1 MIAPDR
7 HLTNGSLL
15 FDGLD
20 QIDLTGP
27 FEVLSRIPNAT
38 YRLYGKTAEPMR
50 DVKGLRLIPDAT
62 LAEAPQLDVLHVPGG
77 FGQEALMEDEEVL
90 DWICRQAAGAQT
102 VFSVCTGALLC
113 GAAGLLKGRRATT
126 HWASFHLLP
135 FFGAIP
141 VNERVIVDGN
151 WVFAAGVTAGI
162 DGALRLAAE
171 LRGMPDLTGHRVE
184 GASPAARLTAPR
196 PLLADEFA
204 ERLTSGGVRVH
215 ETALPD
221 GLIMRLVDAPLSAR
235 KDVYAQIESVDDEAI
250 RLRRAVKSDDGLFTT
265 FFVSPWTRYL
275 ARWCARHGWSPNL
288 VTTLSLLVAL
298 AGAGAAMTGTR
309 IGYVCTAVA
318 LYLSFALDC
327 TDGQLARYAL
337 RFSRIGSWLDATFDR
352 AKEYA
357 VYAGLAFGA
366 ARHGDHGVWL
376 LAAAAMVL
384 QTLRHHVDFAY
395 HESLRPD
402 PGIAGAAP
410 SAAAP
415 AAPAAK
421 PAAGRGPGYWAR
433 KVVILPIGE
442 RWALIA
448 LLTAFTTP
456 RIVFVTL
463 LIWGL
468 LAAVYTTLG
477 RVLRSRRSNRS
488 PSAAAI
494 DALRAMCDLPLAIRA
509 TAREPFTARL
519 GWLAPPLIQLV
530 SYVVILGLIFG
541 DRKLGPATFAL
552 LAAVIYHHYDI
563 VYRLRAGAG
572 LIPRWVAIALG
583 GNLGRSVLVVV
594 LGTGLTHGNP
604 LSLAIWLL
612 TAYLAVVAV
621 GESVRFWT
629 RPATPVLPD

>member
-1 MIAPDR
+1 MRTAAP
-7 HLTNGSLL
+7 TAV
-15 FDGLD
+15 
-20 QIDLTGP
+20 LTGP
-27 FEVLSRIPNAT
+27 QPVDGDGVLRSALARLGITVVTADGPAATARAVASASAGGRVALVDPRLAAHTHALRLALLDSRWEAAHAPGVLSVS
-38 YRLYGKTAEPMR
+38 G
-50 DVKGLRLIPDAT
+50 
-62 LAEAPQLDVLHVPGG
+62 EAR
-77 FGQEALMEDEEVL
+77 E
-90 DWICRQAAGAQT
+90 
-102 VFSVCTGALLC
+102 
-113 GAAGLLKGRRATT
+113 
-126 HWASFHLLP
+126 
-135 FFGAIP
+135 
-141 VNERVIVDGN
+141 
-151 WVFAAGVTAGI
+151 
-162 DGALRLAAE
+162 RLAAE

-196 PLLADEFA
+196 PLLADDFA
-204 ERLTSGGVRVH
+204 ERLGSGGVQVH

-221 GLIMRLVDAPLSAR
+221 GLVMRLVDAPLSAR

-265 FFVSPWTRYL
+265 YCVSPWTRYL

-309 IGYVCTAVA
+309 AGYIGTAVA

-366 ARHGDHGVWL
+366 ARGGDHGIWL
-376 LAAAAMVL
+376 LASAAMVL
-384 QTLRHHVDFAY
+384 QTLRHHIDFAY

-402 PGIAGAAP
+402 PGIASADAP
-410 SAAAP
+410 
-415 AAPAAK
+415 AK
-421 PAAGRGPGYWAR
+421 PAEGRGPGYWAR

-448 LLTAFTTP
+448 LLTAFTRP
-456 RIVFVTL
+456 RIVFATL

-468 LAAVYTTLG
+468 LAALYTTFG
-477 RVLRSRRSNRS
+477 RVLRSQRSDR
-488 PSAAAI
+488 PRSAAAI

-530 SYVVILGLIFG
+530 SYVVMIGLIFG
-541 DRKLGPATFAL
+541 DRKLGPAAFAL

-572 LIPRWVAIALG
+572 QMPRWVAVALG

-621 GESVRFWT
+621 AESVRFWT
-629 RPATPVLPD
+629 RPAAPVLPD

>member
-1 MIAPDR
+1 MRTAAP
-7 HLTNGSLL
+7 TAV
-15 FDGLD
+15 
-20 QIDLTGP
+20 LTGP
-27 FEVLSRIPNAT
+27 QPVDGDGVLRSALARLGITVVTADGPAATARAVASASAGGRVALVDPRLAAHAHALRLALLDPRWEAAHAPGVLSVS
-38 YRLYGKTAEPMR
+38 G
-50 DVKGLRLIPDAT
+50 
-62 LAEAPQLDVLHVPGG
+62 EAR
-77 FGQEALMEDEEVL
+77 E
-90 DWICRQAAGAQT
+90 
-102 VFSVCTGALLC
+102 
-113 GAAGLLKGRRATT
+113 
-126 HWASFHLLP
+126 
-135 FFGAIP
+135 
-141 VNERVIVDGN
+141 
-151 WVFAAGVTAGI
+151 
-162 DGALRLAAE
+162 RLAAE

-204 ERLTSGGVRVH
+204 ERLSSGGVRVH

-235 KDVYAQIESVDDEAI
+235 KDLYAQIESVDDEAI

-265 FFVSPWTRYL
+265 YFVSPWTRYL

-288 VTTLSLLVAL
+288 VTTISLLVAL

-309 IGYVCTAVA
+309 AGYIGTAVA

-357 VYAGLAFGA
+357 VYAGLAYGA
-366 ARHGDHGVWL
+366 ARHGGDHGVWL

-384 QTLRHHVDFAY
+384 QTLRHHIDFAY

-402 PGIAGAAP
+402 PEAVSAVP
-410 SAAAP
+410 AAAP
-415 AAPAAK
+415 APAK
-421 PAAGRGPGYWAR
+421 PAEGRGPGYWAR

-448 LLTAFTTP
+448 LLTAFTQP
-456 RIVFVTL
+456 RIVFITL

-468 LAAVYTTLG
+468 LAAIYTTLG
-477 RVLRSRRSNRS
+477 RVLRSRRPGQPR
-488 PSAAAI
+488 SAAAI
-494 DALRAMCDLPLAIRA
+494 EALRAMCDLPLAIRA
-509 TAREPFTARL
+509 TAREPFTAPL

-530 SYVVILGLIFG
+530 SYLVILGLIFG

-572 LIPRWVAIALG
+572 VVPRWVSVALG

-629 RPATPVLPD
+629 RPAAPVLPD